1 MADLQFRGLFVLF
14 ILSSWQDRSRKRET
28 LPAPP
33 PDHPLLGGYNPNVSG
48 RGHKNVKGIPTES
61 AVVFPGSLDSTIG
74 EDFQVKSSP
83 AVELPSPENPL

>member
-1 MADLQFRGLFVLF
+1 MKQKEG
-14 ILSSWQDRSRKRET
+14 KT
-28 LPAPP
+28 LPATPP
-33 PDHPLLGGYNPNVSG
+33 PSAPDHLFLGSYNPNVSW
-48 RGHKNVKGIPTES
+48 RGHKNVNGIPTES